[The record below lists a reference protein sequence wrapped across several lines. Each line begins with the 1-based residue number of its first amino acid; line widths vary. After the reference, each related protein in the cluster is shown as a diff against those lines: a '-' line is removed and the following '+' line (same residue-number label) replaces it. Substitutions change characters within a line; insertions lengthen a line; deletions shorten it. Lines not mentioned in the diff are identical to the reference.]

1 MSEIDTLRKLE
12 RQGFFERARNGD
24 HRACGLFA
32 RLAAFTLNPSG
43 DPAGWGCLRKTGGG
57 QNVEGFAEDAIVLG
71 SDPSNRNNVVDI
83 IGGAGAPGASLIFGG
98 FVSRR
103 ATDVWERPVPLTAE
117 QMKHLKPN
125 NGPDPD
131 PEPDPDPGPDI
142 RPGRAYP
149 GDEPFNEV
157 GKVLESDYRDA
168 GQQLN
173 AGSATWFARVIWDHA
188 HGGLTIEQSI
198 TKHRAEWRAAL
209 RLP

>member
-1 MSEIDTLRKLE
+1 
-12 RQGFFERARNGD
+12 
-24 HRACGLFA
+24 
-32 RLAAFTLNPSG
+32 
-43 DPAGWGCLRKTGGG
+43 
-57 QNVEGFAEDAIVLG
+57 
-71 SDPSNRNNVVDI
+71 
-83 IGGAGAPGASLIFGG
+83 LIFGG